1 MRPAPGN
8 YNRFTSSMLKKLDKL
23 ILKAFAG
30 PFVLTFAVVQ
40 FILLTHTLLKYL
52 DDIIGKDLGTGVL
65 LQLLFYFSVLIVPV
79 SLPLAVLLS
88 SLMTYGNLGEHHELT
103 AIKASGIALT
113 RILRPVL
120 LLTLGL
126 AVGAFWFNETIV
138 PRANLKAYSLL
149 WDVRQQKL
157 ALDIRE
163 GIFYSGIPGY
173 TIKVDRKSGENGDRL
188 HGVMIYDHTQKS
200 GNATVMLADSG
211 RMFTRFNGGYLGL
224 ELFHGYNY
232 VEQPDA
238 ENRNGASFVRQGF
251 DHNLVTF
258 SLSSF
263 NLGHTKEELFQQN
276 RMMLNITQL
285 HTATDSVQ
293 KKLYLEQRQLPAA
306 MNSYYTYLRLDTTGS
321 AANRKVKN
329 VHVAS
334 SRLPVLTP
342 SIVQQA
348 TNRAR
353 NLRAFVSSSADR
365 LDEFARNSALF
376 RIEVYKKY
384 TQTAAVLL
392 MFLIGAPLGAI
403 IKKGGLG
410 VPILVSILF
419 FIIYYVVSIMG
430 EKYGREFV
438 LPVPLGMWL
447 SNLVLLPVGLFFLY
461 QAYNDSGLLE
471 LDFWRRLP
479 QRLGIPGLRKLTEPT
494 AALADA

>member
-1 MRPAPGN
+1 
-8 YNRFTSSMLKKLDKL
+8 MLKKLDKL

-30 PFVLTFAVVQ
+30 PFLLTFAVVQ

-52 DDIIGKDLGTGVL
+52 DDIIGKDLGTAVL

-120 LLTLGL
+120 LLTVLL
-126 AVGAFWFNETIV
+126 SVGAFWFNETVV
-138 PRANLKAYSLL
+138 PKANLKAYSLL

-163 GIFYSGIPGY
+163 GVFYNGIPGY
-173 TIKVDRKSGENGDRL
+173 TIKVDRKTGVNGDRL

-211 RMFTRFNGGYLGL
+211 RMFTRFNGAYLGL
-224 ELFHGYNY
+224 ELFHGHSY

-238 ENRNGASFVRQGF
+238 RDRAGASFVRQGF

-258 SLSSF
+258 SLASF
-263 NLGHTKEELFQQN
+263 DLGRTPQELFQEN
-276 RMMLNITQL
+276 RMMLNIAQL
-285 HTATDSVQ
+285 HYRTDSVQ
-293 KKLYLEQRQLPAA
+293 KTLVRERVQLPRQINA
-306 MNSYYTYLRLDTTGS
+306 YYTFMRFDSTGR
-321 AANRKVKN
+321 AAGRKVAGWQ
-329 VHVAS
+329 VPAA
-334 SRLPVLTP
+334 RLAVPTAP
-342 SIVQQA
+342 IIQQA
-348 TNRAR
+348 INRVN
-353 NLRAFVSSSADR
+353 NLKAFANSTSER
-365 LDEFARNSALF
+365 LTEVAKNSVLF
-376 RIEVYKKY
+376 RIEIYRKY
-384 TQTAAVLL
+384 AQSVAVLL
-392 MFLIGAPLGAI
+392 MFLIGAPLGSI

-419 FIIYYVVSIMG
+419 FIIYYVLSIMG

-438 LPVPLGMWL
+438 MPVGLGMWL
-447 SNLVLLPVGLFFLY
+447 SNLVLLPAGLFFLY

-479 QRLGIPGLRKLTEPT
+479 QRLGIPGLRKITEPVEE
-494 AALADA
+494 

>member
-1 MRPAPGN
+1 
-8 YNRFTSSMLKKLDKL
+8 MLKKLDKL

-30 PFVLTFAVVQ
+30 PFLLTFAVVQ

-120 LLTLGL
+120 LLTLAL
-126 AVGAFWFNETIV
+126 SVGAFWFNETIV

-163 GIFYSGIPGY
+163 GVFYNGIPGY
-173 TIKVDRKSGENGDRL
+173 TIKVDKKTGENGDHL
-188 HGVMIYDHTQKS
+188 HGVMIYDHNQKS
-200 GNATVMLADSG
+200 GNASVTLADSG
-211 RMFTRFNGGYLGL
+211 RMLNLFNGAYLGL
-224 ELFHGYNY
+224 ELYNGYNY

-238 ENRNGASFVRQGF
+238 QDRAGASFARQGF
-251 DHNLVTF
+251 DHSMVTISLASFGLVRTPQDLF
-258 SLSSF
+258 
-263 NLGHTKEELFQQN
+263 KEN

-285 HTATDSVQ
+285 DTATKSVQ
-293 KKLYLEQRQLPAA
+293 KKLRIERQRLPVQI
-306 MNSYYTYLRLDTTGS
+306 NGYYTFMRFDTTGR
-321 AANRKVKN
+321 AANRKVEKLQ
-329 VHVAS
+329 VAPGKLAPTS
-334 SRLPVLTP
+334 GP
-342 SIVQQA
+342 IIQQA
-348 TNRAR
+348 INRAQ
-353 NLRAFVSSSADR
+353 NLKSFTTSTSER
-365 LDEFARNSALF
+365 LEDYARNSALF
-376 RIEVYKKY
+376 RIEVYRKY
-384 TQTAAVLL
+384 SQSVAVFL
-392 MFLIGAPLGAI
+392 MFLIGAPLGSI

-438 LPVPLGMWL
+438 MPVGLGMWL
-447 SNLVLLPVGLFFLY
+447 SNLVLLPAGLFFLY

-479 QRLGIPGLRKLTEPT
+479 QRIGIPSLRKLTTPVKE
-494 AALADA
+494 

>member
-1 MRPAPGN
+1 
-8 YNRFTSSMLKKLDKL
+8 MLKKLDKL

-30 PFVLTFAVVQ
+30 PFLLTFAVVQ

-65 LQLLFYFSVLIVPV
+65 LQLLFFFSVLIVPV

-120 LLTLGL
+120 LVTIVL

-163 GIFYSGIPGY
+163 GVFYNGIPGY
-173 TIKVDRKSGENGDRL
+173 TIKVDKKTGENGDRL

-200 GNATVMLADSG
+200 GNATVILADSG
-211 RMFTRFNGGYLGL
+211 RMFTRFGGAYLGL
-224 ELFHGYNY
+224 ELFNGHTYI
-232 VEQPDA
+232 EQPDVQ
-238 ENRNGASFVRQGF
+238 NRASATFTRQGF

-258 SLSSF
+258 SLASF
-263 NLGHTKEELFQQN
+263 DLTQTPEELFSTN
-276 RMMLNITQL
+276 RMMLNIPQL
-285 HTATDSVQ
+285 HTAADSVQ
-293 KKLYLEQRQLPAA
+293 KKMRIEQGQVVRQTNA
-306 MNSYYTYLRLDTTGS
+306 YFTFLRFDSTGR
-321 AANRKVKN
+321 AANRKVEKLA
-329 VHVAS
+329 VPV
-334 SRLPVLTP
+334 SRLAAP
-342 SIVQQA
+342 SATILQQA
-348 TNRAR
+348 GNRAN
-353 NLRAFVSSSADR
+353 NLRAFASSTAER
-365 LDEFARNSALF
+365 LDDYARNSALF
-376 RIEVYKKY
+376 RIEVYRKY
-384 TQTAAVLL
+384 SQSVAVLL

-419 FIIYYVVSIMG
+419 FIIYYVLSIMG

-438 LPVPLGMWL
+438 MPVGIGMWM
-447 SNLVLLPVGLFFLY
+447 SNLLLLPAGLFFLY

-471 LDFWRRLP
+471 MDFWRRLP
-479 QRLGIPGLRKLTEPT
+479 QRLGMPALRKITEPVEE
-494 AALADA
+494 

>member
-1 MRPAPGN
+1 
-8 YNRFTSSMLKKLDKL
+8 MLKKLDKL

-30 PFVLTFAVVQ
+30 PFLLTFAVVQ

-65 LQLLFYFSVLIVPV
+65 LQLLFFFSVLIVPV

-120 LLTLGL
+120 LVTIVL

-163 GIFYSGIPGY
+163 GVFYNGIPGY
-173 TIKVDRKSGENGDRL
+173 TIKVDKKTGENGDRL

-200 GNATVMLADSG
+200 GNATVILADSG
-211 RMFTRFNGGYLGL
+211 RMFTRFGGAYLGL
-224 ELFHGYNY
+224 ELFNGHTYI
-232 VEQPDA
+232 EQPDVQ
-238 ENRNGASFVRQGF
+238 NRASATFTRQGF

-258 SLSSF
+258 SLASF
-263 NLGHTKEELFQQN
+263 DLTQTPEELFSTN
-276 RMMLNITQL
+276 RMMLNIPQL
-285 HTATDSVQ
+285 HTAADSVQ
-293 KKLYLEQRQLPAA
+293 KKMRIEQGQVVRQTNA
-306 MNSYYTYLRLDTTGS
+306 YFTYLRFDSTGR
-321 AANRKVKN
+321 AANRKVEKLA
-329 VHVAS
+329 VPV
-334 SRLPVLTP
+334 SRLAAP
-342 SIVQQA
+342 SATIFQQA
-348 TNRAR
+348 GNRAN
-353 NLRAFVSSSADR
+353 NLRAFASSTAER
-365 LDEFARNSALF
+365 LDDYARNSALF
-376 RIEVYKKY
+376 RIEVYRKY
-384 TQTAAVLL
+384 SQSVAVLL

-419 FIIYYVVSIMG
+419 FIIYYVLSIMG

-438 LPVPLGMWL
+438 MPVGIGMWM
-447 SNLVLLPVGLFFLY
+447 SNLLLLPAGLFFLY

-471 LDFWRRLP
+471 MDFWRRLP
-479 QRLGIPGLRKLTEPT
+479 QRLGMPALRKITEPIEE
-494 AALADA
+494 

>member
-1 MRPAPGN
+1 
-8 YNRFTSSMLKKLDKL
+8 MLKKLDKL

-30 PFVLTFAVVQ
+30 PFLLTFAVVQ

-65 LQLLFYFSVLIVPV
+65 LQLLFFFSVLIVPI

-120 LLTLGL
+120 LLTLAL
-126 AVGAFWFNETIV
+126 ALGAFWFNETIV
-138 PRANLKAYSLL
+138 PKANLKAYSLL

-163 GIFYSGIPGY
+163 GVFYNGIPGY
-173 TIKVDRKSGENGDRL
+173 TIKVDKKTGVNGDRL

-200 GNATVMLADSG
+200 GNAKVMLADSG

-224 ELFHGYNY
+224 ELFHGHNY

-238 ENRNGASFVRQGF
+238 QDRAGASFVRQGF
-251 DHNLVTF
+251 DHNVITF
-258 SLSSF
+258 SLESF
-263 NLGHTKEELFQQN
+263 SLGRTKEELFKEN
-276 RMMLNITQL
+276 RMMLNIQQL
-285 HTATDSVQ
+285 HVATDSVQ
-293 KKLYLEQRQLPAA
+293 KKLQTERKLLPRQ
-306 MNSYYTYLRLDTTGS
+306 MNAYYTFLRFDTTGRAS
-321 AANRKVKN
+321 NRKSEALQVPAAKLAAPT
-329 VHVAS
+329 V
-334 SRLPVLTP
+334 T
-342 SIVQQA
+342 IVQQA
-348 TNRAR
+348 TNRVR
-353 NLRAFVSSSADR
+353 NLQSFASNSAERMNDY
-365 LDEFARNSALF
+365 ARNSALF
-376 RIEVYKKY
+376 RIEVYRKY
-384 TQTAAVLL
+384 SQSVAVLL
-392 MFLIGAPLGAI
+392 MFLIGAPLGSI

-410 VPILVSILF
+410 VPILISILF
-419 FIIYYVVSIMG
+419 FIVYYVLSIMG

-438 LPVPLGMWL
+438 MPVGIGMWM
-447 SNLVLLPVGLFFLY
+447 SNLVLLPAGLFFLY

-479 QRLGIPGLRKLTEPT
+479 QRLGMPSLRKITEPAEE
-494 AALADA
+494 AA

>member
-1 MRPAPGN
+1 
-8 YNRFTSSMLKKLDKL
+8 MLKKLDKL

-30 PFVLTFAVVQ
+30 PFLLTFAVVQ

-52 DDIIGKDLGTGVL
+52 DDILGKDLGTGVL

-120 LLTLGL
+120 LVTTAL

-138 PRANLKAYSLL
+138 PRANLKAFSLL

-163 GIFYSGIPGY
+163 GVFYNGIPGY
-173 TIKVDRKSGENGDRL
+173 TIKVDKKTGENGDRL
-188 HGVMIYDHTQKS
+188 HGVMIYDHTQKT

-211 RMFTRFNGGYLGL
+211 RMYTTRKGGYLGL
-224 ELFHGYNY
+224 ELFHGHNY

-238 ENRNGASFVRQGF
+238 QNRAGASFIRQGF
-251 DHNLVTF
+251 DHNIITF
-258 SLSSF
+258 SLASF
-263 NLGHTKEELFQQN
+263 GTIRTPMDLFKAN
-276 RMMLNITQL
+276 RMMLNIPQL
-285 HTATDSVQ
+285 HVATDSVQ
-293 KKLYLEQRQLPAA
+293 HRLQKEQRRLPATF
-306 MNSYYTYLRLDTTGS
+306 NTYYTFLRLDTLGQGY
-321 AANRKVKN
+321 NRKVAGWK
-329 VHVAS
+329 VPAT
-334 SRLPVLTP
+334 RLPVLT
-342 SIVQQA
+342 STIALQA

-353 NLRAFVSSSADR
+353 NLRAFANSTADN
-365 LDEFARNSALF
+365 LIEIARNSALF
-376 RIEVYKKY
+376 RIEVYRKY
-384 TQTAAVLL
+384 SQSVAVLL
-392 MFLIGAPLGAI
+392 MFFIGAPLGAI

-419 FIIYYVVSIMG
+419 FIIYYVLSIMG

-438 LPVPLGMWL
+438 MPVGVGMWL
-447 SNLVLLPVGLFFLY
+447 SNMVLLPAGLFFLY

-479 QRLGIPGLRKLTEPT
+479 QRLGIPSLRKITEPEEE
-494 AALADA
+494 

>member
-1 MRPAPGN
+1 
-8 YNRFTSSMLKKLDKL
+8 MLKKLDKL

-30 PFVLTFAVVQ
+30 PFLLTFAVVQ

-120 LLTLGL
+120 LLTVGL

-163 GIFYSGIPGY
+163 GVFYSGIPGY
-173 TIKVDRKSGENGDRL
+173 TIKVDKKTGENGDHL

-200 GNATVMLADSG
+200 GNSTVMLADSG
-211 RMFTRFNGGYLGL
+211 LMSMRLNGGYLAL
-224 ELFHGYNY
+224 QLFHGHSYI
-232 VEQPDA
+232 ESPDA
-238 ENRNGASFVRQGF
+238 SDRAGASFIRQGF
-251 DHNLVTF
+251 DKNVVTF
-258 SLSSF
+258 SMASF
-263 NLGHTKEELFQQN
+263 GLGRTKEELFKTN
-276 RMMLNITQL
+276 RMMLNIGQL
-285 HTATDSVQ
+285 HEATDSVQ
-293 KKLYLEQRQLPAA
+293 RNLYREEKQIPRQ
-306 MNSYYTYLRLDTTGS
+306 MNAYYTYARFDTTGR
-321 AANRKVKN
+321 AANRKADGIV
-329 VHVAS
+329 VAPAKLAPLTS
-334 SRLPVLTP
+334 PVLE
-342 SIVQQA
+342 QA
-348 TNRAR
+348 QNRAR
-353 NLRAFVSSSADR
+353 NLQAFANSTAER
-365 LDEFARNSALF
+365 LNEYARNSVLF
-376 RIEVYKKY
+376 RIEVYRKY
-384 TQTAAVLL
+384 TQSVAVLL
-392 MFLIGAPLGAI
+392 MFLIGAPLGSI

-410 VPILVSILF
+410 VPILISILF
-419 FIIYYVVSIMG
+419 FIVYYVLSIMG

-438 LPVPLGMWL
+438 MPVGVGMWL
-447 SNLVLLPVGLFFLY
+447 SNLVLLPAGLFFLY

-479 QRLGIPGLRKLTEPT
+479 QRLGIPALRKITEPEEKPV
-494 AALADA
+494 A

>member
-1 MRPAPGN
+1 
-8 YNRFTSSMLKKLDKL
+8 MLKKLDKL

-30 PFVLTFAVVQ
+30 PFLLTFAVVQ

-163 GIFYSGIPGY
+163 GVFYNGIPGY
-173 TIKVDRKSGENGDRL
+173 TIKVDKKTGENGDRL

-211 RMFTRFNGGYLGL
+211 RMFTRFNGAYLGL
-224 ELFHGYNY
+224 ELFHGHNY

-238 ENRNGASFVRQGF
+238 QDRAGASFVRQGF

-258 SLSSF
+258 SLASF
-263 NLGHTKEELFQQN
+263 DLDRTKEELFKEN
-276 RMMLNITQL
+276 RMMLNIPQL
-285 HTATDSVQ
+285 HHSTDSVQ
-293 KKLYLEQRQLPAA
+293 SMLRKKQQQIPAEL
-306 MNSYYTYLRLDTTGS
+306 NSYYTFMRFDTTGG
-321 AANRKVKN
+321 AANRRAASLKVPATRLAA
-329 VHVAS
+329 AS
-334 SRLPVLTP
+334 ALN
-342 SIVQQA
+342 IQQA
-348 TNRAR
+348 ANRAR
-353 NLRAFVSSSADR
+353 NLKAFASTTAER
-365 LDEFARNSALF
+365 LNDIARNSALF

-384 TQTAAVLL
+384 SQTAAVLL

-419 FIIYYVVSIMG
+419 FIIYYVLSIMG

-438 LPVPLGMWL
+438 MPVGLGMWM

-471 LDFWRRLP
+471 LDFWRRMP
-479 QRLGIPGLRKLTEPT
+479 QRLGIPSLRKITEPEGEE
-494 AALADA
+494 